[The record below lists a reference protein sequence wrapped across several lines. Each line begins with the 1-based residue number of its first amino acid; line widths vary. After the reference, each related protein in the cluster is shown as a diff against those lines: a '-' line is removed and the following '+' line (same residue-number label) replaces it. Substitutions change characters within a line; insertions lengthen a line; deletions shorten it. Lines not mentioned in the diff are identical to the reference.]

1 MDGASR
7 FAVAVGLVAAVAIP
21 LAQVPAPSSPSDVD
35 DGRRWLESPV
45 PLTPA
50 SPAILRAAEAVA
62 LNKAANAEGL
72 LRGIIRSQPRSEA
85 ASQAHQLLSRI
96 YLRSGQ
102 YTRLLANLDEW
113 ARSFPRRDEV
123 ARERMDVE
131 QFRGLPDQENGP
143 RRASI
148 LRHDAGSFFVPVSI
162 NNKSASYL
170 FDTGAW
176 VSVMTESEATR
187 HGLQIRQGGGV
198 ISDPSQKGVKS
209 RFAVVR
215 ELAIGSMRFRNV
227 SFLVL
232 PNQGPFTGMAGIIGM
247 PVLLGV
253 GSIRWSND
261 GTVEFGG
268 SAAPNARNAPNLVF
282 YRNRLVLRARV
293 SGQPSFA
300 TFDTGAVDSDLN
312 ANFAAEFAELVER
325 GGTRITQDTTGVGG
339 TTSFDAIR
347 LPEVAFEIDGVQTF
361 LRPAVVTLQRTPNM
375 GGDCCTGNVGKDLLT
390 QGRGFSIDFTAMTLS
405 LH

>member
-1 MDGASR
+1 MRS
-7 FAVAVGLVAAVAIP
+7 FWFSIAVSVIAAVATP
-21 LAQVPAPSSPSDVD
+21 PAQVPAVSSSQEVD
-35 DGRRWLESPV
+35 DGRRWLESPA

-62 LNKAANAEGL
+62 LNKAANAAAL

-102 YTRLLANLDEW
+102 YKRLLANLDEW
-113 ARSFPRRDEV
+113 ARGFPRRDDIE
-123 ARERMDVE
+123 RERMDVE

-143 RRASI
+143 RRAST
-148 LRHDAGSFFVPVSI
+148 LRHDADSLFVPVSI
-162 NNKSASYL
+162 NNRSASFF

-176 VSVMTESEATR
+176 VSLMTESEATR
-187 HGLQIRQGGGV
+187 HGLQIREGGGV
-198 ISDPSQKGVKS
+198 ISDPSEKGVKS
-209 RFAVVR
+209 RFTVVR

-232 PNQGPFTGMAGIIGM
+232 PNQGPFTGMVGLIGM

-261 GTVEFGG
+261 ATVEFGG
-268 SAAPNARNAPNLVF
+268 RADPNDRKPPNLVF
-282 YRNRLVLRARV
+282 YRNRLLLRALV
-293 SGQPSFA
+293 SGRPSFA
-300 TFDTGAVDSDLN
+300 TFDTGAVSTDLN
-312 ANFAAEFAELVER
+312 ANFATEFAELVER
-325 GGTRITQDTTGVGG
+325 GGTRTSQDTTGVGG

-347 LPEVAFEIDGVQTF
+347 LPQVAFEIAGVQRF

-375 GGDCCTGNVGKDLLT
+375 GGDCCLGNVGKDLLT

>member
-1 MDGASR
+1 M
-7 FAVAVGLVAAVAIP
+7 GLVAAVAIP
-21 LAQVPAPSSPSDVD
+21 LAQAASTQSSHEID
-35 DGRRWLESPV
+35 DGRRWLESPAL
-45 PLTPA
+45 LTPA

-62 LNKAANAEGL
+62 LNKATNAEAL

-85 ASQAHQLLSRI
+85 ASQADQLLSRI

-102 YTRLLANLDEW
+102 YRRLLANLDEW
-113 ARSFPRRDEV
+113 ARGFTRRDDIE
-123 ARERMDVE
+123 RERMDVE

-143 RRASI
+143 RRTSI
-148 LRHDAGSFFVPVSI
+148 LRHDADSLFVPVSI
-162 NNKSASYL
+162 NNRLASYF

-187 HGLQIRQGGGV
+187 HGLQIREGGGV
-198 ISDPSQKGVKS
+198 ISDPSEKGVKS
-209 RFAVVR
+209 RFTVVR

-232 PNQGPFTGMAGIIGM
+232 PNQGPFTGMAGLIGM

-261 GTVEFGG
+261 ATVEFGG
-268 SAAPNARNAPNLVF
+268 RADPNDRNPPNLVF
-282 YRNRLVLRARV
+282 YRNRLLLRALV
-293 SGQPSFA
+293 SGRPSFA
-300 TFDTGAVDSDLN
+300 TFDTGAVSTDLN
-312 ANFAAEFAELVER
+312 ANFATQFAELVER
-325 GGTRITQDTTGVGG
+325 NGTRVTQDTTGAGG
-339 TTSFDAIR
+339 TTLFDAIR
-347 LPEVAFEIDGVQTF
+347 LPEVAFEIDGVQRF
-361 LRPAVVTLQRTPNM
+361 LHPAVVTLQRTPNM
-375 GGDCCTGNVGKDLLT
+375 GGDCCIGNVGKDLLT